1 MRRAIELREYKRAQ
15 SATLISKRE
24 RGRQARKR
32 FIRVKMEANRVR
44 LTVAVQVGNQ
54 LYCFCCLCC
63 YVVYVV
69 MLLSCY
75 LVSCGVLHLKP
86 LSSSIMFCDITIGI

>member
-15 SATLISKRE
+15 SATLISKME

-69 MLLSCY
+69 MLLSCFMWSAAFEALIFFY
-75 LVSCGVLHLKP
+75 HVL
-86 LSSSIMFCDITIGI
+86 